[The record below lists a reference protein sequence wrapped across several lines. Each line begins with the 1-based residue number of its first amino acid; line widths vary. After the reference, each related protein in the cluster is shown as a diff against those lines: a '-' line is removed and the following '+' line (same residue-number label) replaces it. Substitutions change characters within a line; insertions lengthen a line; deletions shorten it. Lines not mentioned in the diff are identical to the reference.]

1 MTGSSNSAPI
11 DGRTNA
17 KLREPASRTKADGD
31 GKKST
36 ADLLLVAAAAL
47 FRKKGYS
54 QTTTRELGRAV
65 GIRGP
70 SVYYHYKT
78 KEDILYGLCRESLR
92 KLTAQVA
99 PLGALDDSHESL
111 RTIIQTHVA
120 NILRDRDMH
129 STMLTEMRSLSSR
142 RRAAVVKWRD
152 EYERIIRRAI
162 ERAQGDSVI
171 RTDIPARD
179 LTLALLSMLNWT
191 IFWYRDDGDL
201 SVDDVG
207 RLLATVFL
215 EGAGSSDVRLL
226 RPAST
231 SARS

>member
-1 MTGSSNSAPI
+1 MMGSSSSAPL
-11 DGRTNA
+11 DPRTSLKRA
-17 KLREPASRTKADGD
+17 PASPTTPGD

-54 QTTTRELGRAV
+54 QTTTRELGRSV

-70 SVYYHYKT
+70 SVYYHYRV

-92 KLTAQVA
+92 KLTSQVS
-99 PLGALDDSHESL
+99 PLTALDDSHESL
-111 RTIIQTHVA
+111 RAIIQTHVA

-129 STMLTEMRSLSSR
+129 STMLTEMRSLSAK
-142 RRAAVVKWRD
+142 RRATVVKWRD
-152 EYERIIRRAI
+152 EYERIIRGAI
-162 ERAQGDSVI
+162 ERAQADRVI
-171 RTDIPARD
+171 RTDIPAHD

-215 EGAGSSDVRLL
+215 EGAGHR
-226 RPAST
+226 T
-231 SARS
+231 